1 MSTSSSHTF
10 GVVGTGAWAIG
21 PSAKATNAPT
31 DPVASTHTD
40 APKHSDAKLPRPPKT
55 AVLGAGGFLGRS
67 LLAAYRGTHGDVI
80 ATTRTGQPG
89 GLGQSTNVFKLDL
102 ASPDLTALH
111 LVEQGY
117 TDVIISGAM
126 TSIGRCERE
135 PKGAWAANCDGPL
148 AIARQLASRGLK
160 TIVFSSDYVF
170 HGEKG
175 GYEDDAPTAPQNVYG
190 QTKAELERRLPE
202 VCGNNWLV
210 IRLSKVFDT
219 HRGDG
224 TLLDEMAAKLTSGQE
239 IAVAH
244 DQVFCPTHMS
254 DVVRAT
260 LALQAAGTCGIVNLC
275 SPQVWARWE
284 LGMAMAVALG
294 ADKRLVRRISLEDL
308 GESFVRPKHTDMRC
322 KKLNQVA
329 PMRFASMDECIAQVA
344 SNYKTRGKT

>member
-1 MSTSSSHTF
+1 
-10 GVVGTGAWAIG
+10 
-21 PSAKATNAPT
+21 
-31 DPVASTHTD
+31 
-40 APKHSDAKLPRPPKT
+40 
-55 AVLGAGGFLGRS
+55 VLGAGGFLGRA
-67 LLAAYRGTHGDVI
+67 LLAAYRASHGDVI
-80 ATTRTGQPG
+80 ATTRTGQPT
-89 GLGQSTNVFKLDL
+89 GLGQSSNVFKLDL
-102 ASPDLTALH
+102 ARPDLTALH

-135 PKGAWAANCDGPL
+135 PKGAWASNCDGPL
-148 AIARQLASRGLK
+148 AIARQLASRGVK

-170 HGEKG
+170 RGEKG

-244 DQVFCPTHMS
+244 DQVFCPTHVHDVGPS
-254 DVVRAT
+254 NGENVRHREPLLAAGVGAVGARHGDGRRTRRRQAPRASHFARRSRRVVRASEAHGY
-260 LALQAAGTCGIVNLC
+260 ALQEVESG
-275 SPQVWARWE
+275 R
-284 LGMAMAVALG
+284 
-294 ADKRLVRRISLEDL
+294 ADAFCVD
-308 GESFVRPKHTDMRC
+308 G
-322 KKLNQVA
+322 
-329 PMRFASMDECIAQVA
+329 
-344 SNYKTRGKT
+344 